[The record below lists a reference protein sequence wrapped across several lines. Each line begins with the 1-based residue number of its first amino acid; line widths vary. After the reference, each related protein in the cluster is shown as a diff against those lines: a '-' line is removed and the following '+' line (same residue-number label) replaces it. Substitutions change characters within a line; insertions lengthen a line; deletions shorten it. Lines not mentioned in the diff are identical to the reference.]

1 MLSILRHRDFALL
14 WLGGLISV
22 AGDWVLYAALPFY
35 VYQETGSTIATAG
48 MIAAELAPGVLLG
61 TVAGVFVDR
70 WDRKRVLVVSNVLQA
85 AVVSLLLLMP
95 YGWLWIVYAVA
106 AVQSALAAFSQPAE
120 SALLPNLVGDRDL
133 VPANAMNAL
142 NNRLA
147 RLIGVPVG
155 GVLLGAVG
163 LPAVVLVDCATFLTG
178 AVLISLIATPAK
190 ARRDADLDGAAQEAR
205 SAWSHFIADLLAGLH
220 LVRRDRTIAVI
231 FLVLG
236 LMTYSGTMLDPLY
249 PAWVQ
254 DELGQGPEVFALLMT
269 THATFGILGT
279 VLVGRFGVNVEP
291 RQLICWSS
299 LVSGTAG
306 LVMYNVP
313 VLALALSVSALVG
326 VTSVISSVAVETLVQ
341 RGVRDEFRGRVFG
354 ALGAS
359 GALLSLLGAAT
370 GGLLGEVVGVVTMLS
385 VAALLI
391 VIAGFVALRAF
402 APPRA
407 RPASSS
413 ATGVPV

>member
-1 MLSILRHRDFALL
+1 
-14 WLGGLISV
+14 
-22 AGDWVLYAALPFY
+22 
-35 VYQETGSTIATAG
+35 

-70 WDRKRVLVVSNVLQA
+70 WDRKRVLVLSNVLQA

-95 YGWLWIVYAVA
+95 HGWLWIVYAVA
-106 AVQSALAAFSQPAE
+106 AAQSVLAAFSQPAE
-120 SALLPNLVGDRDL
+120 SALLPNLVGNREL
-133 VPANAMNAL
+133 VPANALNAL

-147 RLIGVPVG
+147 RLIGVPLG

-163 LPAVVLVDCATFLTG
+163 LPAVVLVDCATFITG
-178 AVLISLIATPAK
+178 ALLVALIAAPTR
-190 ARRDADLDGAAQEAR
+190 ARTQAGDEAAQEAR
-205 SAWSHFIADLLAGLH
+205 SAWSTFVSELFDGLA
-220 LVRRDRTIAVI
+220 LVRRDRAIAVI
-231 FLVLG
+231 FVVLG
-236 LMTYSGTMLDPLY
+236 LMTYGGTMLDPLY

-254 DELGQGPEVFALLMT
+254 DELRQGPEVFALLMT

-279 VLVGRFGVNVEP
+279 ALVGRFGVDVEP

-299 LVSGTAG
+299 LVSGAAG

-313 VLALALSVSALVG
+313 VLTLAVSVSAVVG
-326 VTSVISSVAVETLVQ
+326 VTSVISSVAVETVVQ

-370 GGLLGEVVGVVTMLS
+370 GGLLGEVVGVVPMLS

-391 VIAGFVALRAF
+391 VTAGFVALLAFRPSRAQQSG
-402 APPRA
+402 APH
-407 RPASSS
+407 
-413 ATGVPV
+413 TGVPA